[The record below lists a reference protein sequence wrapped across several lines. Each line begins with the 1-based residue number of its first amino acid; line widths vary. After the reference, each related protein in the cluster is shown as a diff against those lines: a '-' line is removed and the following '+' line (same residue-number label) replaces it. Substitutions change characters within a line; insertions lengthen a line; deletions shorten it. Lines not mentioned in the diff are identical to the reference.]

1 MTQNEIIDLRTC
13 KKGDILVSSLGVTLQ
28 YIAPTPWEGYT
39 YLDHVVKYLIRADG
53 TRFPKNS
60 YGTRTHD
67 GFVFASKRIPETDND
82 IVKIYHK
89 PRKDDTK

>member
-1 MTQNEIIDLRTC
+1 MIQNEIIDLRTC

-28 YIAPTPWEGYT
+28 YIAPTPWEGHT
-39 YLDHVVKYLIRADG
+39 YLDHVVQYLISADG
-53 TRFPKNS
+53 TRFHKNF

-67 GFVFASKRIPETDND
+67 GFVYKNRRIPETEND